1 MKKSILIAS
10 AALAAIAVPAIA
22 AHHEGDGGHKMMMA
36 DMTKA
41 DVEAKLKERFAM
53 VDADKDGAITMEE
66 IKAQHAAKR
75 AERMDAHFK
84 KMDADGNGSISRSEF
99 DAAHADRQGKMK
111 MAMRDGDG
119 SGDRDGHRKMGH
131 RGHHGM
137 KMGGKMFEMAD
148 ADKDGK
154 VTMAEAKTAAMAHF
168 DKVDADKNGT
178 ITAQERMDYWKAK
191 KAEWKAS
198 QAS

>member
-1 MKKSILIAS
+1 MNKAVLIAS

-53 VDADKDGAITMEE
+53 VDTDKDGAITKEE
-66 IKAQHAAKR
+66 IKAQRAAKR

-84 KMDADGNGSISRSEF
+84 KMDADGNGSISRAEF
-99 DAAHADRQGKMK
+99 DTAHADRGGKMK
-111 MAMRDGDG
+111 MAMRDGG
-119 SGDRDGHRKMGH
+119 GDRDGHRKMGH

-137 KMGGKMFEMAD
+137 KMGGKMFDMAD
-148 ADKDGK
+148 ANNDGK
-154 VTMAEAKTAAMAHF
+154 VTMAEAKTAAMTHF

-178 ITAQERMDYWKAK
+178 ITSQERMDYWKAK
-191 KAEWKAS
+191 KADWKAGKS
-198 QAS
+198 S